1 MRTPPDGLQRRPLPP
16 RRARRLGPLQPPE
29 IVECANDRHAGRGQG
44 CEQLS
49 NVAPAPAKSDESA
62 ARPTR
67 PMNPRA
73 IIAGVIFVIIVG
85 LAVWYLARP
94 EPLLVQGEVESTR
107 IDIAARVSGRLA
119 KVAVARGQDVAAG
132 ATLLVIDNPELVAR
146 LHEVSAEKAVADAEL
161 ARINVGTRAE
171 IISRRKAEIDR
182 AAAELTY
189 AQQTY
194 NRTRQLAADQFS
206 PQSKLD
212 QDADA
217 LTLAQKRL
225 DQAKLAHEEAVTGF
239 TAEEHKIAEANVA
252 KAIAKIDTVKALV
265 DQMTVSAPIASQ
277 VYQIPV
283 EEGEV
288 VTPGVPLLSL
298 VDLADTWLGFSLRED
313 LLSGLKL
320 GDRFTVRIPAIDDR
334 EIVVEVRLIATKG
347 EYAGWRS
354 TRATGDFD
362 LRTFAI
368 RAYPVDKIAGLRP
381 GMSVYAD
388 WRKRLP

>member
-1 MRTPPDGLQRRPLPP
+1 MPRAPD
-16 RRARRLGPLQPPE
+16 
-29 IVECANDRHAGRGQG
+29 
-44 CEQLS
+44 
-49 NVAPAPAKSDESA
+49 KSDEGD

-67 PMNPRA
+67 PTNPRA

-107 IDIAARVSGRLA
+107 VDIAARVSGRLA

-132 ATLLVIDNPELVAR
+132 ATLLVIDNPELIAR
-146 LHEVSAEKAVADAEL
+146 LHEASAEKAVADAEL

-171 IISRRKAEIDR
+171 IISQRKAEIDR

-194 NRTRQLAADQFS
+194 NRTRQLAADQYA
-206 PQSKLD
+206 PRSKLD
-212 QDADA
+212 QDTDA
-217 LTLAQKRL
+217 LTLAQKRQ
-225 DQAKLAHEEAVTGF
+225 DQANLAYQEAVAGF
-239 TAEEHKIAEANVA
+239 TLEEHKIAEANVV
-252 KAIAKIDTVKALV
+252 KATAKIDTVKALV

-313 LLSGLKL
+313 LLSGLKV

-334 EIVVEVRLIATKG
+334 EMVVEVRLIATKG